1 MGKVSGRI
9 AAILSCKMKH
19 FHHPDFDKPS
29 LASRIVG
36 DIPDKDK
43 YDQERRKVENLQVK
57 NKLPAMRPCYEE
69 PLLTREQEYH
79 LFKKMNYLKF
89 MTARLRKK
97 IRISRPDNE
106 LLTKLESML
115 NEIYSIRNQLASSNF
130 RLAGM
135 ILKSDF
141 RYSGEATPDLPLSDA
156 YFDVLKS
163 VDYFNYTLG
172 NKFCTYCVWVLKKNF
187 FRGIKIKKSKG
198 DKHISLDENYEEY
211 LLQSEESYDYLEMH
225 QRENA
230 KFINRTIG
238 LVKNIVKSKDIK
250 RQIRIIEEYYGINGR
265 KRKNLEEI
273 SSTLGITKERVR
285 QLKEKFLGSM
295 RETLKRSG
303 GDLDV
308 I

>member
-9 AAILSCKMKH
+9 TAILSCKLKH
-19 FHHPDFDKPS
+19 FHHSDFDKPS
-29 LASRIVG
+29 LASRIIG

-43 YDQERRKVENLQVK
+43 YDQERLKVEKLQVK

-97 IRISRPDNE
+97 LRISRPDNE
-106 LLTKLESML
+106 LLTKLESMF

-187 FRGIKIKKSKG
+187 FRGIKLKKAKG
-198 DKHISLDENYEEY
+198 DKHISLDENYEEH
-211 LLQSEESYDYLEMH
+211 LLRSEESYEYLEMH

-230 KFINRTIG
+230 RFINRAIG
-238 LVKNIVKSKDIK
+238 LVKAIVKSKDTK

-285 QLKEKFLGSM
+285 QLKEKFLGSI

-303 GDLDV
+303 CDLNV

>member
-1 MGKVSGRI
+1 MGKAPGSFV
-9 AAILSCKMKH
+9 AILSCKLKH
-19 FHHPDFDKPS
+19 FHHPDFDRPS
-29 LASRIVG
+29 LAGKILAEM
-36 DIPDKDK
+36 PDKDR
-43 YDQERRKVENLQVK
+43 YDQERRKVENLRVR

-89 MTARLRKK
+89 MAGRLRKK
-97 IRISRPDNE
+97 IRPSRPDKS
-106 LLTKLESML
+106 LVAKVESML
-115 NEIYSIRNQLASSNF
+115 NDIYSIRNQLASSNF

-141 RYSGEATPDLPLSDA
+141 RHSGEATPDLSLSDA

-187 FRGIKIKKSKG
+187 FRGVKMKRIKG
-198 DKHISLDENYEEY
+198 GKHISLDDNYEDN
-211 LLQSEESYDYLEMH
+211 LPQSEDSSECIEMH

-230 KFINRTIG
+230 NFINMVIG
-238 LVKNIVKSKDIK
+238 MVKKVVKCNDIA

-265 KRKNLEEI
+265 KRKNLEQI

-285 QLKEKFLGSM
+285 QLKEKFFRAM

>member
-1 MGKVSGRI
+1 MGNCSGLY
-9 AAILSCKMKH
+9 AILSCKIKH

-29 LASRIVG
+29 LALKILA
-36 DIPDKDK
+36 DMPDKDK
-43 YDQERRKVENLQVK
+43 YDQERRKVENLQIK

-89 MTARLRKK
+89 LAIRLRKK
-97 IRISRPDNE
+97 IRPSRPDKIMVS
-106 LLTKLESML
+106 KLESML

-141 RYSGEATPDLPLSDA
+141 RHSGESTPDLSLSDA

-187 FRGIKIKKSKG
+187 FRGIKIKKTKG
-198 DKHISLDENYEEY
+198 EKHISLDENYEEY
-211 LLQSEESYDYLEMH
+211 LPQSDDSSEYVEMH

-230 KFINRTIG
+230 RFINRAI
-238 LVKNIVKSKDIK
+238 NIVRMMTKSNDVA
-250 RQIRIIEEYYGINGR
+250 RQISIIEEYYGINGK

-273 SSTLGITKERVR
+273 SSNLGITKERVR
-285 QLKEKFLGSM
+285 QLKEKFLGLM
-295 RETLKRSG
+295 RDVLRRFG
-303 GDLDV
+303 GDSNV